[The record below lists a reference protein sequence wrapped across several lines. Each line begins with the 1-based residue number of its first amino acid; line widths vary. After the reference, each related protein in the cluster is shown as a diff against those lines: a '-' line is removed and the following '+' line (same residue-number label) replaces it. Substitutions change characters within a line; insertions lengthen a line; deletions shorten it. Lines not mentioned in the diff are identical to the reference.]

1 MSDCVAFVFVA
12 ANSKINFPKRQMRAI
27 LLVLPVARAL
37 YINLTAHLT
46 ATDNSGTFR
55 NSSSIFTDE
64 QKAELL
70 KNEADNIVHAQV
82 FNQIIEKVALVAT
95 TAQLAMEEIVED
107 PLDFAIEADRSLDRR
122 IGAFE
127 DKIEDMKDRVR
138 EKKEATARSTK
149 NLVFHPIQVV
159 ADATRD
165 EDNDFDLEDY
175 VQGNKYNEQHDSTG
189 YRVGI

>member
-1 MSDCVAFVFVA
+1 
-12 ANSKINFPKRQMRAI
+12 MRAI
-27 LLVLPVARAL
+27 LLALPVARAL
-37 YINLTAHLT
+37 YINSTAHLA
-46 ATDNSGTFR
+46 ATDSFGTFR
-55 NSSSIFTDE
+55 NSSSIIADE
-64 QKAELL
+64 QRAELL

-82 FNQIIEKVALVAT
+82 FNQIIEKVVLVAT
-95 TAQLAMEEIVED
+95 TAQLAVEEIVED

-138 EKKEATARSTK
+138 EKKEETARSTK
-149 NLVFHPIQVV
+149 NLIFHPIQVV

>member
-1 MSDCVAFVFVA
+1 
-12 ANSKINFPKRQMRAI
+12 MRAI

-37 YINLTAHLT
+37 YINLTAHLA
-46 ATDNSGTFR
+46 ATDGFGTFR
-55 NSSSIFTDE
+55 NSSSIVTDE
-64 QKAELL
+64 QRAELL

-95 TAQLAMEEIVED
+95 TAQLAVEEIVED

-138 EKKEATARSTK
+138 EKKEETARSTK
-149 NLVFHPIQVV
+149 NLIFHPIQVV

>member
-1 MSDCVAFVFVA
+1 
-12 ANSKINFPKRQMRAI
+12 MRAI

-70 KNEADNIVHAQV
+70 KNEADN
-82 FNQIIEKVALVAT
+82 